1 MGWFD
6 NYALGCFKT
15 LRDGREGF
23 YPYLINRR
31 GYVVPGEQRTVLRRF
46 MFVAGIFGPLLGVM
60 AGDAILLW
68 NFPINLIL
76 FIVSFSLF
84 AVGYYGSLRW
94 LTKNLEC
101 APADE
106 KPTVGERYRTNAR
119 HTPWILLCFVEIVGV
134 VFALFGLSKA
144 ATGWGTHAASIGMS
158 GAAFGG
164 LLAWMAG
171 YMLWAKWT
179 RSLDAQ

>member
-6 NYALGCFKT
+6 NYAQGSFKT

-23 YPYLINRR
+23 YPYLVNRR
-31 GYVVPGEQRTVLRRF
+31 GYVVPGEQRTALRRF
-46 MFVAGIFGPLLGVM
+46 MFGAGIFGSLLGVM
-60 AGDAILLW
+60 TGDASKLW

-76 FIVSFSLF
+76 IILSLSLF
-84 AVGYYGSLRW
+84 SVGYYGGLRW
-94 LTKNLEC
+94 LTSNLER
-101 APADE
+101 APAHE
-106 KPTVGERYRTNAR
+106 KPTIGERYRTNAK
-119 HTPWILLCFVEIVGV
+119 HAPWILLWYVEIVGV
-134 VFALFGLSKA
+134 VFILFGLSKA
-144 ATGWGTHAASIGMS
+144 ATGWGAHPASIGLS

-179 RSLDAQ
+179 SRA